1 MPLLSSSVATIR
13 LFNHMN
19 FDRVKKCQLLKEIY
33 GAGFKK
39 LTGCHTSSWRA
50 SRSAHKLGKLENIS
64 NANDET
70 IRYENDDGPSILGQ
84 RKCGHEKKHQPN
96 LKRISDLHLMCK

>member
-70 IRYENDDGPSILGQ
+70 IRYENDDGP
-84 RKCGHEKKHQPN
+84 RT
-96 LKRISDLHLMCK
+96 LHSADATTAAAPCSFPFCSSVSPP